1 MPKPGSLTA
10 LGPCEQL
17 AYVPSDFDAALKYW
31 TETMGVGPFFL
42 FENITLENMRYR
54 GEPTDARFSV
64 AMAYWNDI
72 QIELFRPENDAPAH
86 YNGEYGVKDRLHH
99 TLVIVEDFEA
109 AKKAVGDAGA
119 EIIVEGTFG
128 GARVYY
134 VDPGAGP
141 GGLLEILEKSEQGEQ
156 LFTMMRDAA
165 RDWDGHEPLRTLG

>member
-86 YNGEYGVKDRLHH
+86 YNGEYGVQDRLHH

-109 AKKAVGDAGA
+109 AKRSAMRGPRSSSKA
-119 EIIVEGTFG
+119 
-128 GARVYY
+128 
-134 VDPGAGP
+134 P
-141 GGLLEILEKSEQGEQ
+141 S
-156 LFTMMRDAA
+156 AA
-165 RDWDGHEPLRTLG
+165 RGSIMSIPARGRVGCWRSSKSPSRANSFSR

>member
-10 LGPCEQL
+10 LGPCEQF

-86 YNGEYGVKDRLHH
+86 YNGEYGECLLSAPCNPKEIGMKCGKAGFEDESE
-99 TLVIVEDFEA
+99 VE
-109 AKKAVGDAGA
+109 K
-119 EIIVEGTFG
+119 
-128 GARVYY
+128 
-134 VDPGAGP
+134 
-141 GGLLEILEKSEQGEQ
+141 
-156 LFTMMRDAA
+156 
-165 RDWDGHEPLRTLG
+165 

>member
-10 LGPCEQL
+10 LRPCEQL

-86 YNGEYGVKDRLHH
+86 YNGEYGVQDRLHH
-99 TLVIVEDFEA
+99 TLVIVEDFE
-109 AKKAVGDAGA
+109 V
-119 EIIVEGTFG
+119 IVEGTFG

-165 RDWDGHEPLRTLG
+165 RDWDGSEPLRTLG

>member
-42 FENITLENMRYR
+42 FENITLENMR
-54 GEPTDARFSV
+54 
-64 AMAYWNDI
+64 YWNDI

-165 RDWDGHEPLRTLG
+165 RDWDGSEPLRTLG